1 MILLMQQK
9 EMATLLL
16 HMTIMRKNVR
26 QGFKKNYG
34 TKEGKEVL
42 ASYDEVKTTLSEILK
57 LEEEAGEVLEGPQVL
72 HFNIKEIEMLDS
84 FLTFYNKEVNESLG
98 DKNIHQKDREQID
111 TLKEIKEQLDEVRAA
126 YA

>member
-98 DKNIHQKDREQID
+98 DKKLHDKDREQIE